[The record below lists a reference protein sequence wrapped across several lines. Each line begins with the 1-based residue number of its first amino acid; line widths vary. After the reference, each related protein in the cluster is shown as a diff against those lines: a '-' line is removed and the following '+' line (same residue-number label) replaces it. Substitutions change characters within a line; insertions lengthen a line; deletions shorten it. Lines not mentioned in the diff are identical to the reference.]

1 MARSTLSPL
10 DYQVTRVWR
19 RLFCQTLLNT
29 WVVCWLAALLF
40 AAGWFLLQPLLIAE
54 AASNLRWI
62 VTSGLA
68 GLATLVG
75 LVLACRWAP
84 SRVDCALALDE
95 RFRLKERATTG
106 VMLSSA
112 ESQSPVG
119 KALLDDVNQ
128 RVMPLRVG
136 DRFPVRL
143 PWTAG
148 LLPAVGVL
156 LALLALFYNPR
167 FGQAHDE
174 EKPLAN
180 VDQAVIDD
188 AKEKVNQIEKK
199 VRTKLGERKKVA
211 NLEQLKDDNNTLSKG
226 SKDQR
231 EDKAKDVIKQTTDL
245 EAQLQKRDK
254 ELAQR
259 ADALREQMRQVARL
273 SKKDD
278 QKGPAD
284 QLKRALEQGNLKKA
298 REEAEQ
304 LRQALQAEDEAD
316 KIRKKLEDPNLAKE
330 EREKLE
336 KELEK
341 LEKKKLSPEQKEQLA
356 KQLKDLQAK
365 LEKLSRSKEERK
377 RELEEMAQRGE
388 LDPEQLERELEQLQQ
403 DQEKFDPELQKK
415 IAEVA
420 DKLRLCQKCLAEGKD
435 AQAAELMKEIV
446 DKLMEVDPNA
456 DREELAQMIR
466 GLIAARQQVEEN
478 DMADGG
484 GPGQGRRPDGKDKP
498 TKDFETRSRSE
509 LDKGR
514 LQIIDHVDGSGGF
527 KGPRKPAELT
537 EEIRQASQAA
547 PEAIDRQRLPR
558 SATDMAKGY
567 FEKLRGPDKKGDK

>member
-1 MARSTLSPL
+1 MAWSTLSPL
-10 DYQVTRVWR
+10 NSQVTRVWR
-19 RLFCQTLLNT
+19 RLFCQTILNT
-29 WVVCWLAALLF
+29 LVVGWLLALLL
-40 AAGWFLLQPLLIAE
+40 AAGWFLLQPLLIVE
-54 AASNLRWI
+54 PWPNLRWS
-62 VTSGLA
+62 VTGGLA
-68 GLATLVG
+68 GLATVLG
-75 LVLACRWAP
+75 LLLAWRRAP

-106 VMLSSA
+106 VMLSD
-112 ESQSPVG
+112 EETKSPVG
-119 KALLDDVNQ
+119 LALLDDVNQ

-136 DRFPVRL
+136 DRFPIRL
-143 PWTAG
+143 PWTAS
-148 LLPAVGVL
+148 LLPAMGLL
-156 LALLALFYNPR
+156 LAMLALFYNPR
-167 FGQAHDE
+167 FGQAQDDE
-174 EKPLAN
+174 KKTAN
-180 VDQAVIDD
+180 IDQAVVDD
-188 AKEKVNQIEKK
+188 VMEKVKQLEKK
-199 VRTKLGERKKVA
+199 ARAKAGERKKA
-211 NLEQLKDDNNTLSKG
+211 PDLDQLKENIDLLSKAPPD
-226 SKDQR
+226 KR
-231 EDKAKDVIKQTTDL
+231 EEAAKDVIKQMTDL
-245 EAQLQKRDK
+245 EAQMQKRDK

-284 QLKRALEQGNLKKA
+284 QLKRALDQGNLKKA

-304 LRQALQAEDEAD
+304 LKEALQAEDAAD
-316 KIRKKLEDPNLAKE
+316 KLRKELEDPNLSKE
-330 EREKLE
+330 EREKKE

-341 LEKKKLSPEQKEQLA
+341 LEKKKLSREQKEQLA
-356 KQLKDLQAK
+356 KQFKDLQAK
-365 LEKLSRSKEERK
+365 LERLSRNKEARK
-377 RELEEMAQRGE
+377 QELEEMAQRGE

-415 IAEVA
+415 LAEVA

-435 AQAAELMKEIV
+435 GEAAKLLDEIV

-456 DREELAQMIR
+456 DRAELAQMIR
-466 GLIAARQQVEEN
+466 NMIDARQQIEESE
-478 DMADGG
+478 G
-484 GPGQGRRPDGKDKP
+484 GPGGVGMGRRPDGKDGP
-498 TKDFETRSRSE
+498 TKEQESRARSE

-558 SATDMAKGY
+558 SASDMARGY